1 MIDASDHTAQERGDR
16 SAREWLIVVLLGIA
30 LSIVAGVTSYAY
42 TTAQAEQRLPT
53 LSITWR
59 HRAFP
64 TMRSTAP
71 MRPKT

>member
-1 MIDASDHTAQERGDR
+1 MIDAPDHAAQERDNR
-16 SAREWLIVVLLGIA
+16 STGAWLLVALLGIA
-30 LSIVAGVTSYAY
+30 LSVVAGMMSYGY
-42 TTAQAEQRLPT
+42 TTAQPSNALPT

-59 HRAFP
+59 RRVFP